1 MSPTCVT
8 HSHQTHSCCVCMY
21 VFLKVRARGHELLN
35 IVLEHL
41 GLTEL
46 QVFSL
51 AVLRGQS
58 AVCVGAQERM
68 F

>member
-1 MSPTCVT
+1 M
-8 HSHQTHSCCVCMY
+8 
-21 VFLKVRARGHELLN
+21 LN

-41 GLTEL
+41 GVTEL

-58 AVCVGAQERM
+58 VSVWELKNKCFEFIYSEVLEVREAASKELMNLQDVMA
-68 F
+68 